1 MGTSHQLHTFPIA
14 DAQKI
19 THVFTLKNAITELP
33 IHRGLLYAFNIIW
46 KCLTLIVSTCNIVIK
61 LTFDLV
67 GVVVVVVVAAVV
79 TMAKEKEGEVMLF
92 PVFFAFAATASVVN
106 LYVADFECSLSGNC
120 CNVYLKSS
128 KFNSVYARNKND

>member
-19 THVFTLKNAITELP
+19 TQVFTLKIAITELP

-79 TMAKEKEGEVMLF
+79 TMAKEEEGEVMLF
-92 PVFFAFAATASVVN
+92 PVFFCV
-106 LYVADFECSLSGNC
+106 C
-120 CNVYLKSS
+120 CYRQCS
-128 KFNSVYARNKND
+128 KFICGRF